1 MKKTAKT
8 LITVIIAICLVA
20 VPMTVFALTP
30 IGNINVP
37 FGTPTVDGN
46 LAQGEWSE
54 NNKIVVDQNSATA
67 EGWAGE
73 VPADLKIDFYYTW
86 DTENLYF
93 AGIITDPTFFYSAS
107 GDNYNGDAFQI
118 SLNLGQVFKTVDYER
133 AIFYSWGCLEDGT
146 VDVFRQE
153 SMDNIV
159 LEDVGF
165 SKKLDT
171 GWQFEIKMPWA
182 TLVQDV
188 ADKTDVTVAVEAG
201 LKIDA
206 LICYLDRDDTGAL
219 INAFFTSNVAPGGWD
234 PDVFGITLNLAAK
247 VEAAPETE
255 APAADAPA
263 ADTAAPAADA
273 PATPAAQ
280 TADTVVFAA
289 ALVIL
294 AAGAVIIAAK
304 KK

>member
-1 MKKTAKT
+1 MKRTTKL
-8 LITVIIAICLVA
+8 LITVVMA
-20 VPMTVFALTP
+20 VFISALPMTVFALTP

-37 FGTPTVDGN
+37 FGTPTIDGN

-54 NNKIVVDQNSATA
+54 NNKIVVDQNTATA
-67 EGWAGE
+67 DGWTGE

-86 DTENLYF
+86 DNDNLYL
-93 AGIITDPTFFYSAS
+93 AGIITDPTFMYSAS

-118 SLNLGQVFKTVDYER
+118 SLNLGQVFKSAEYDR

-171 GWQFEIKMPWA
+171 GWQFEIALPW
-182 TLVQDV
+182 TVLVEDV
-188 ADKTDVTVAVEAG
+188 SAKSGVDVTVAAG

-206 LICYLDRDDTGAL
+206 LICYLDRDEDGTLLNG
-219 INAFFTSNVAPGGWD
+219 FFTSNTEPGGWD
-234 PDVFGITLNLAAK
+234 PDVFGITLNLVAK
-247 VEAAPETE
+247 PEAAPETE
-255 APAADAPA
+255 AEAAAGP
-263 ADTAAPAADA
+263 ADTAAEAPAAQA
-273 PATPAAQ
+273 PAAQ
-280 TADTVVFAA
+280 TADASPVAA
-289 ALVIL
+289 ALLIL
-294 AAGAVIIAAK
+294 AAGAVIAVWK
-304 KK
+304 KKK

>member
-1 MKKTAKT
+1 M
-8 LITVIIAICLVA
+8 A
-20 VPMTVFALTP
+20 VFISALPMTVFALTP

-37 FGTPTVDGN
+37 FGTPTIDGN

-54 NNKIVVDQNSATA
+54 NNKIVVDQNTATA
-67 EGWAGE
+67 DGWTGE

-86 DTENLYF
+86 DNDNLYL
-93 AGIITDPTFFYSAS
+93 AGIITDPTFMYSAS

-118 SLNLGQVFKTVDYER
+118 SLNLGQVFKSAEYDR

-171 GWQFEIKMPWA
+171 GWQFEIALPW
-182 TLVQDV
+182 TVLVEDV
-188 ADKTDVTVAVEAG
+188 SAKSGVDVTVAAG

-206 LICYLDRDDTGAL
+206 LICYLDRDEDGTLLNG
-219 INAFFTSNVAPGGWD
+219 FFTSNTEPGGWD
-234 PDVFGITLNLAAK
+234 PDVFGITLNLVAK
-247 VEAAPETE
+247 PEAAPETE
-255 APAADAPA
+255 AEADAGS
-263 ADTAAPAADA
+263 ADTAAEAPAAQA
-273 PATPAAQ
+273 PAAQ
-280 TADTVVFAA
+280 TADASPVAA
-289 ALVIL
+289 ALLIL
-294 AAGAVIIAAK
+294 AAGAVIAVWK
-304 KK
+304 KKR

>member
-1 MKKTAKT
+1 MKRTTKL
-8 LITVIIAICLVA
+8 LITVVMA
-20 VPMTVFALTP
+20 VFISALPMTVFALTP

-37 FGTPTVDGN
+37 FGTPTIDGN

-54 NNKIVVDQNSATA
+54 NNKIVVDQNTATA
-67 EGWAGE
+67 DGWTGE

-86 DTENLYF
+86 DNDNLYL
-93 AGIITDPTFFYSAS
+93 AGIITDPTFMYSAS

-118 SLNLGQVFKTVDYER
+118 SLNLGQVFKSAEYDR

-171 GWQFEIKMPWA
+171 GWQFEIALPW
-182 TLVQDV
+182 TVLVEDV
-188 ADKTDVTVAVEAG
+188 SAKSGVDVTVAAG

-206 LICYLDRDDTGAL
+206 LICYLDRDEDGTLLNG
-219 INAFFTSNVAPGGWD
+219 FFTSNTEPGGWD
-234 PDVFGITLNLAAK
+234 PDVFGITLNLVAK
-247 VEAAPETE
+247 PEAAPETE
-255 APAADAPA
+255 AEADAGS
-263 ADTAAPAADA
+263 ADTAAEAPAAQA
-273 PATPAAQ
+273 PAAQ
-280 TADTVVFAA
+280 TADASPVAA
-289 ALVIL
+289 ALLIL
-294 AAGAVIIAAK
+294 AAGAVIAVWK
-304 KK
+304 KKR